1 VGFVCSICGEQHDER
16 LLDIRLGLP
25 DSIHRLD
32 PDDRESRTWL
42 TDDFAVLDN
51 EHFFVRGLLELP
63 IPELAN
69 HFGYGTWVE
78 VPMRAFSDLMKRWHE
93 PEQFEPVTGYLANE
107 LEPYRGTVG
116 LEARLRAISADRLPA
131 VELAEAP
138 HELVHD
144 QQHGISAGRSD
155 ELAAVVKHAA

>member
-1 VGFVCSICGEQHDER
+1 VGFVCSVCGEEHDER
-16 LLDIRLGLP
+16 VLDIRLALP

-32 PDDRESRTWL
+32 HDARESRTWL
-42 TDDFAVLDN
+42 ADDFAVLDN

-69 HFGYGTWVE
+69 RFGYGTWVE
-78 VPMRAFSDLMKRWHE
+78 VPMRTFSKLLKHWHA

-107 LEPYRGTVG
+107 LEPYRGTIG

-131 VELAEAP
+131 VELAEAA

-144 QQHGISAGRSD
+144 QRHGISMVRSD
-155 ELAAVVKHAA
+155 ELAAVVQHAA